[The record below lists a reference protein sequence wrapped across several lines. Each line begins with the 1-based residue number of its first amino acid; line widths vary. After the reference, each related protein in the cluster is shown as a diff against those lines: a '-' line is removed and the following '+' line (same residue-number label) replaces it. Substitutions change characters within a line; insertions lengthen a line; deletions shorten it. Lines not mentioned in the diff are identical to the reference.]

1 MKLAKIILE
10 ETLNKIG
17 GFKDKGHENV
27 NFIIN
32 KGVLTILVRNE
43 NDYAMRMI
51 SDADGVEEMEPF
63 TVKVSE
69 LMNVLSFSDSDSVE
83 FNFVDN
89 KVQIK
94 SGIINVKVGRE
105 DVEMATKTESKNKA
119 AFMIDADA
127 FNSVISLVGNAVES
141 VAQTSPVQGC
151 LGIGVKNKIGRV
163 QALADGSFG
172 IFDFINIDTDSEF
185 TLHIPKEKIQLFKGM
200 SGQYKGAY
208 DIDNQIFV
216 ASNGEYLFSIKLK
229 EYPFTDYRERIKFG
243 DKLGVLTEEYDV
255 ALSISKD
262 ELSKYINLFK
272 TMNDGVFLSFD
283 DTKNINTLMST
294 EGDRVVSVELQG
306 KAYVKDHQQMFHFD
320 IRKLKWIQYLKED
333 MVFLFFQKCTSEHM
347 GGANKIVPFSS
358 TEGAFDDLSNRR
370 VGLLMPVAS
379 KVVDSFYANLKSESS
394 EESAEIEEE
403 TEETYEDNEYDESME
418 DVEQYEDADYDEN

>member
-1 MKLAKIILE
+1 MKVAKVILE

-43 NDYAMRMI
+43 TDYAMRMI

-63 TVKVSE
+63 TVKVTE

-83 FNFVDN
+83 FNFVGN

-94 SGIINVKVGRE
+94 SGIIDVKVGRE
-105 DVEMATKTESKNKA
+105 DVSMVSKADCKNKA
-119 AFMIDADA
+119 AFKIDADA
-127 FNSVISLVGNAVES
+127 FNSVISIVGNAVEA
-141 VAQTSPVQGC
+141 VAQKNPAQGC
-151 LGIGVKNKIGRV
+151 LGIEVKNKVGKV
-163 QALADGSFG
+163 QALADGSYG
-172 IFDFINIDTDSEF
+172 IFDFINIDTDKDF

-200 SGQYKGAY
+200 SGQYKGVY
-208 DIDNQIFV
+208 DIDNQIFL
-216 ASNGEYLFSIKLK
+216 ASNNEYLFLIKLK
-229 EYPFTDYRERIKFG
+229 SYNFTDFRELLKFG
-243 DKLGVLTEEYDV
+243 DSLGKLTEEYDV
-255 ALSISKD
+255 ALSISRD

-272 TMNDGVFLSFD
+272 TMNEGVHLGFD

-306 KAYVKDHQQMFHFD
+306 KAYVKDHLQMFHFD
-320 IRKLKWIQYLKED
+320 IKKLKWIQYLKED
-333 MVFLFFQKCTSEHM
+333 MVFIFFKKCTSEIKA
-347 GGANKIVPFSS
+347 GAHKIVPFNSA
-358 TEGAFDDLSNRR
+358 EGGFDDISTRR
-370 VGLLMPVAS
+370 VGILMPASS

-394 EESAEIEEE
+394 EENAEIEEE
-403 TEETYEDNEYDESME
+403 TEEIEETYEENME